1 MVTTPSN
8 TTGRFCPRARFRRPR
23 INLAMLVLIVVMTTV
38 VHGGTSIG
46 AHSNDPELHQPN
58 NVSATPIEAV
68 IFNGRV
74 TINGETPAYSG
85 FEITARI
92 GDVWESYPVTV
103 GADPNKPFEYANLG
117 VAPPHELDLIGS
129 EVEFWLEGQ
138 VKSSVKNYYAI
149 VNEFTGEVCFECTFV
164 FGIVRELDLDFP
176 SLPDPTPTPIPTDE
190 HARTV
195 PDLNRDVEP
204 VSNRT
209 DRHAVPDLNRD
220 AKSVSNRTDRHAAT
234 DLNRDAEPVSNRTDR
249 HAATDLT
256 RDAKSVSNRTDRHAA
271 TDFNRDAE
279 PVSNRTDR
287 HAATDLTRDAE
298 PVSNRTDRHAEPV
311 SNPTNLNRDRNSII
325 ESTNLKSGAIP
336 NVIASDR
343 NPNAIDQQSGARRY
357 RRRIQRNLAASNRPR
372 AAADRYRC
380 LLWMAKLKKVQRRGL
395 S

>member
-23 INLAMLVLIVVMTTV
+23 INLAMLVLIVIMTTV

-92 GDVWESYPVTV
+92 GDAWESYPVTV

-176 SLPDPTPTPIPTDE
+176 SLPDPTPTPIPTATNTPE
-190 HARTV
+190 PPPSPTSTATPSPSPIAPTATPPPTSTATPSPSPIAPTATPSPTSTAMPSPSPIAPTATPPPTSPAMPNPSPIAPTATPSPSPIPPTLTATATPSSSPLTSNLV
-195 PDLNRDVEP
+195 PSPTSSPPTGIPTPLTNNPEP
-204 VSNRT
+204 EDTGGGFNATLPLAIVLVLLLIGIAAYFGWQNSRKSN
-209 DRHAVPDLNRD
+209 
-220 AKSVSNRTDRHAAT
+220 
-234 DLNRDAEPVSNRTDR
+234 AE
-249 HAATDLT
+249 A
-256 RDAKSVSNRTDRHAA
+256 
-271 TDFNRDAE
+271 
-279 PVSNRTDR
+279 
-287 HAATDLTRDAE
+287 
-298 PVSNRTDRHAEPV
+298 
-311 SNPTNLNRDRNSII
+311 
-325 ESTNLKSGAIP
+325 
-336 NVIASDR
+336 
-343 NPNAIDQQSGARRY
+343 
-357 RRRIQRNLAASNRPR
+357 
-372 AAADRYRC
+372 
-380 LLWMAKLKKVQRRGL
+380 
-395 S
+395 

>member
-1 MVTTPSN
+1 MVTTPPN

-234 DLNRDAEPVSNRTDR
+234 D
-249 HAATDLT
+249 
-256 RDAKSVSNRTDRHAA
+256 
-271 TDFNRDAE
+271 FNRDAE

>member
-176 SLPDPTPTPIPTDE
+176 SLPDPTPTPIPTATNTPE
-190 HARTV
+190 PSPTSIATSSPSPIAPTATPPPTSTATPSPSPIAPTATPRPTSTAMPSPSPIAPTATPPPTSPAMPNPSPIAPTATPSPSPIPPTLTATATPSSSPLTSNLV
-195 PDLNRDVEP
+195 PSPTSSPPTGIPTPLTNNPEP
-204 VSNRT
+204 EDTGGGFNATLPLAIVLVLLLIGIAAYFGWQYSRKSN
-209 DRHAVPDLNRD
+209 
-220 AKSVSNRTDRHAAT
+220 
-234 DLNRDAEPVSNRTDR
+234 AE
-249 HAATDLT
+249 A
-256 RDAKSVSNRTDRHAA
+256 
-271 TDFNRDAE
+271 
-279 PVSNRTDR
+279 
-287 HAATDLTRDAE
+287 
-298 PVSNRTDRHAEPV
+298 
-311 SNPTNLNRDRNSII
+311 
-325 ESTNLKSGAIP
+325 
-336 NVIASDR
+336 
-343 NPNAIDQQSGARRY
+343 
-357 RRRIQRNLAASNRPR
+357 
-372 AAADRYRC
+372 
-380 LLWMAKLKKVQRRGL
+380 
-395 S
+395 

>member
-176 SLPDPTPTPIPTDE
+176 SLPDPTPTPIPTATNTPE
-190 HARTV
+190 PSPTSIATSSPSPIAPTATPSPTSTATSSPSPIAPTATPRPTSTAM
-195 PDLNRDVEP
+195 PEP
-204 VSNRT
+204 VSNR
-209 DRHAVPDLNRD
+209 
-220 AKSVSNRTDRHAAT
+220 
-234 DLNRDAEPVSNRTDR
+234 
-249 HAATDLT
+249 
-256 RDAKSVSNRTDRHAA
+256 
-271 TDFNRDAE
+271 
-279 PVSNRTDR
+279 
-287 HAATDLTRDAE
+287 
-298 PVSNRTDRHAEPV
+298 
-311 SNPTNLNRDRNSII
+311 TNLNRDRNSII

-380 LLWMAKLKKVQRRGL
+380 LAILKKVQRRGL